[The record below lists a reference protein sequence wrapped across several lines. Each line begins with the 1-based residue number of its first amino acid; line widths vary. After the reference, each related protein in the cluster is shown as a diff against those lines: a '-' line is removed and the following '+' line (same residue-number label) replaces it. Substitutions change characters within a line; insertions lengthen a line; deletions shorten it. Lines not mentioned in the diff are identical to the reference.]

1 MSAGLRIRSQVRV
14 DREARQDGILDDC
27 GPASAACAA
36 SWVTGREI
44 SAKEGIV
51 AKAAATGREEIQG
64 VSDNGS
70 SLSELAK
77 TVKVLGAS
85 ARYPDSWDDAVGAAR
100 KGAALIINVS
110 NGREPYYAGVKM
122 SRWHRQL
129 VKRNPAANGYG
140 HMTAAAWDEE
150 LGWLWA
156 CPTMSGEGDE
166 EYGVPVSEAQLRQI
180 ASSKG
185 DAPKGR
191 ILIVKK

>member
-1 MSAGLRIRSQVRV
+1 MSRRLRVRSQVRV
-14 DREARQDGILDDC
+14 DREARRDGILDDC

-36 SWVTGREI
+36 AWVTGREI

-51 AKAAATGREEIQG
+51 AKAAATGRDDVQG

-70 SLSELAK
+70 SLWDLVK
-77 TVKVLGAS
+77 TVRVLGAN
-85 ARYPDSWDDAVGAAR
+85 ARFPDSWDDAVGAAR
-100 KGAALIINVS
+100 KGAALIVNVS
-110 NGREPYYAGVKM
+110 NGRMPYFEGVKM

-129 VKRNPAANGYG
+129 VKRNPSAVGYG
-140 HMTAAAWDEE
+140 HMIAASWDEE
-150 LGWLWA
+150 LGWQLA
-156 CPTMSGEGDE
+156 DPTMSGEGSE
-166 EYGVPVSEAQLRQI
+166 EYAVSITEAQLRAV